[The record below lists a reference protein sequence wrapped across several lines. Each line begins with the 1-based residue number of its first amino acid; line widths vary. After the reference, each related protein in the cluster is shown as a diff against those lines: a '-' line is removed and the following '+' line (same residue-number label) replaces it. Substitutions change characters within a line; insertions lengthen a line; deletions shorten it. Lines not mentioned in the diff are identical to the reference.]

1 MFLVYI
7 MSFRSCCISSLKA
20 VIEFLDNSNNDLKDV
35 IGSVTKGLNILMINL
50 IILLKMSNKLIPKND
65 KINKTDNTMII
76 IF

>member
-35 IGSVTKGLNILMINL
+35 IGSVTEEVQDNL
-50 IILLKMSNKLIPKND
+50 DEAKEALLEKVETAQDKLDEAK
-65 KINKTDNTMII
+65 KT
-76 IF
+76 